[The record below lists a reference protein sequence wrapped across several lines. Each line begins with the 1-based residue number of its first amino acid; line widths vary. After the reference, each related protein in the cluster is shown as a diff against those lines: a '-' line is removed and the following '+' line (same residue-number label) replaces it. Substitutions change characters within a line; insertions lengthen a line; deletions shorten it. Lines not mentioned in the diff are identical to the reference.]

1 MALERKRRQ
10 YNGANADIND
20 LMCTLFQYVSSRKI
34 LITRPLL
41 QETARLMAKKCN
53 NNTFTASNGWLESF
67 IKRHNIVF
75 GSMTSEHCDV
85 DLTKVTDWKITEG
98 LCHGFGK
105 DNVFNMDETGLFSL
119 DTKKKSFHVKGKG
132 RHFYFHLFCSNQLL
146 NF

>member
-1 MALERKRRQ
+1 MWHWREKEDNTIVQTLTLTILCAL
-10 YNGANADIND
+10 YSN
-20 LMCTLFQYVSSRKI
+20 VSSRKI

-53 NNTFTASNGWLESF
+53 NDTFTASYGWLESF

-75 GSMTSEHCDV
+75 GSTTSEHCDV

-98 LCHGFGK
+98 LCCGYGK
-105 DNVFNMDETGLFSL
+105 ANVFNMDETGLFFL
-119 DTKKKSFHVKGKG
+119 DTKKSFHVKGKS